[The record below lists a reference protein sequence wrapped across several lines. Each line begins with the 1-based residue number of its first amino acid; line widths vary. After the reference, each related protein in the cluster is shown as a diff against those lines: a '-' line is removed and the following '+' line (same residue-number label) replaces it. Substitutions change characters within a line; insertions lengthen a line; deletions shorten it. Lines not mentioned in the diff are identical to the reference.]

1 MIVAAF
7 FMLMVSYPL
16 ASLAL
21 TQDEYDTAYDYLYDY
36 WRTGDGRSETQSS
49 GFWAVLLQRCQ
60 SDRALGFVICSFFYI
75 LPRLLSHYCSYLL
88 TQAFPRQSCSR
99 DTRKHR

>member
-1 MIVAAF
+1 MSIKDQNKIDPRWEKTFFHSHISHLVSKDMFTVAF

-36 WRTGDGRSETQSS
+36 WRTGDGR
-49 GFWAVLLQRCQ
+49 
-60 SDRALGFVICSFFYI
+60 
-75 LPRLLSHYCSYLL
+75 
-88 TQAFPRQSCSR
+88 
-99 DTRKHR
+99 

>member
-7 FMLMVSYPL
+7 FMLMVSNPL

-36 WRTGDGRSETQSS
+36 WRTGDGRSGLGIS
-49 GFWAVLLQRCQ
+49 GNLV
-60 SDRALGFVICSFFYI
+60 
-75 LPRLLSHYCSYLL
+75 
-88 TQAFPRQSCSR
+88 T
-99 DTRKHR
+99 